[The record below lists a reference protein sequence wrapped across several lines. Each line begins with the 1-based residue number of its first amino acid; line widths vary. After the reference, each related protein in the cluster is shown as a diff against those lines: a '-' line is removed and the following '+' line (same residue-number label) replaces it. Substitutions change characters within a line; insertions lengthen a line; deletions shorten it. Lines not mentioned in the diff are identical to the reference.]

1 MPPSGT
7 VNWKL
12 WALASPSVHL
22 LFLLVCVVLVYCDLW
37 PSIHHKK
44 IKKLSPG
51 ARRKIEQVVEQNW
64 EELLACVKDLIHARL
79 EDGELQKELQSSH
92 TSNLSFLLHGQ
103 NFWRIKFTPKN
114 ANFSR

>member
-64 EELLACVKDLIHARL
+64 EELLACVKDLIDARL
-79 EDGELQKELQSSH
+79 EDGELRKELQSSRCFYYFRC
-92 TSNLSFLLHGQ
+92 SIPLFKS
-103 NFWRIKFTPKN
+103 
-114 ANFSR
+114 

>member
-12 WALASPSVHL
+12 WALASPSAYL

-37 PSIHHKK
+37 PSIHHKR

-64 EELLACVKDLIHARL
+64 EELLACVKDLIDARL
-79 EDGELQKELQSSH
+79 EDGELRKELQSSRCFYYFRC
-92 TSNLSFLLHGQ
+92 SIPLFKS
-103 NFWRIKFTPKN
+103 
-114 ANFSR
+114 